1 MAIDG
6 NFNELRWFTPWPNDN
21 SIYDYELPE
30 IITRTNNQVLT
41 KFGQSL
47 IETNDGCIG
56 FEICEE
62 LFTAKPP
69 HIDMFLS
76 SAEIIINNSS
86 SYFEL
91 GKLSK
96 RVKFMKS
103 ATLKCGGIYVYGNQR
118 GCDGDRLY
126 FDGSP
131 MILSN
136 GRVLAI
142 GMQFSLN
149 ETEVVTASVDIE
161 EVRMY
166 RSSISSFYNQ
176 SNSAPEFHRIFIDFD
191 LKQSNIPQTDPVI
204 VEYLKPEE
212 EINLGPAC
220 WMWDY
225 LRKANMAGGYFIPLS
240 GGIDSCSA
248 AIITYSMC
256 FLILNAIQNGDE
268 KVLSDLK
275 RIVGLPNESTW
286 VPKTP
291 KEISKY
297 FIYLRF

>member
-1 MAIDG
+1 MVHSLPKRQ
-6 NFNELRWFTPWPNDN
+6 FNSRLSTTGINHFHTWPG
-21 SIYDYELPE
+21 IKIFLFFILCFFLPFLLTVYLFLTSKF
-30 IITRTNNQVLT
+30 IHLKRST

-47 IETNDGCIG
+47 IDTNDGCIG

-69 HIDMFLS
+69 HIDMFLGN
-76 SAEIIINNSS
+76 AEIIINNSS

-142 GMQFSLN
+142 GMQFSLS
-149 ETEVVTASVDIE
+149 ETEVITASVDID

-166 RSSISSFYNQ
+166 RSSISGFYDQ
-176 SNSAPEFHRIFIDFD
+176 SNSAPSFNHIFVNFD
-191 LKQSNIPQTDPVI
+191 LRTSDVPQTDPVI
-204 VEYLKPEE
+204 IEYLKPE
-212 EINLGPAC
+212 
-220 WMWDY
+220 
-225 LRKANMAGGYFIPLS
+225 
-240 GGIDSCSA
+240 
-248 AIITYSMC
+248 
-256 FLILNAIQNGDE
+256 DE
-268 KVLSDLK
+268 TK
-275 RIVGLPNESTW
+275 
-286 VPKTP
+286 
-291 KEISKY
+291 
-297 FIYLRF
+297 